1 MFICAGVLYS
11 RDRGR
16 GVGISISS
24 TSRPWWVLHKFTPWF
39 EFKLCVC
46 VRNASPSSDKWVT
59 AGILLRDYKVYV
71 YLIWGQQGFGEG
83 CAPIDRKAWTSN
95 LDPPARKRSI
105 KKFVFQC
112 TSIESKTCVN
122 QKQLHRVRDQDPIL
136 QAGHICVCT
145 LHVDTWCNG
154 LCREPPSTWSPA
166 SVWEIC
172 LDLQPL

>member
-1 MFICAGVLYS
+1 MSFPLTATGGTLVLSTLLCRRGWIRALFLGLSASGPHRLVVRVVGRPRPQALIGVEVH
-11 RDRGR
+11 
-16 GVGISISS
+16 GVDFLPANFLQSHS
-24 TSRPWWVLHKFTPWF
+24 
-39 EFKLCVC
+39 C
-46 VRNASPSSDKWVT
+46 
-59 AGILLRDYKVYV
+59 
-71 YLIWGQQGFGEG
+71 LIWGQQGFGEG

-145 LHVDTWCNG
+145 LHVDT
-154 LCREPPSTWSPA
+154 
-166 SVWEIC
+166 
-172 LDLQPL
+172 